1 LAANIKKSGNSGAV
15 KFFRDIR
22 TELRKIVWPNKKE
35 LINYT
40 IVLIVFSLVVAFFIG
55 IIDLGFSAG
64 FQYLIS

>member
-1 LAANIKKSGNSGAV
+1 MAANIKKSGNSGAV

-40 IVLIVFSLVVAFFIG
+40 IVVIVFSLVVAFFIG